1 MDFPELEYEPPPPAY
16 THTPTLTHLLTR
28 AGTLPNN
35 LFFWTHKKKIGLFWH
50 CNRSLLPQT
59 KLWTHTHT
67 HTHTKSLTILGMT
80 KKTDLYTNTH
90 VQCHTLIQNM
100 NDKKGVKKEKNICT
114 HTRAVSYSHSR
125 THAITQ
131 PFTERPERKKE
142 RKKERHMFSHAACH
156 GNPQRLLKQKLTE
169 AKCASMLRGSLY
181 SSTFK

>member
-1 MDFPELEYEPPPPAY
+1 
-16 THTPTLTHLLTR
+16 
-28 AGTLPNN
+28 
-35 LFFWTHKKKIGLFWH
+35 
-50 CNRSLLPQT
+50 
-59 KLWTHTHT
+59 
-67 HTHTKSLTILGMT
+67 MT

-156 GNPQRLLKQKLTE
+156 GNPQRLEQKLTE
-169 AKCASMLRGSLY
+169 TKVD
-181 SSTFK
+181 